1 MYSIQFQFYLYTGL
15 VAYSIAKLS
24 RSRCNAASSTW
35 TLCIDGLTT
44 AIKEHT
50 TEVIKV
56 QVSFQALEKP
66 LFPGNRLKNCGASW
80 GG

>member
-1 MYSIQFQFYLYTGL
+1 M
-15 VAYSIAKLS
+15 
-24 RSRCNAASSTW
+24 
-35 TLCIDGLTT
+35 LCIDGLTT

-50 TEVIKV
+50 IEVIKV

-66 LFPGNRLKNCGASW
+66 PFPGSRLNYGASW